1 MQNILAKD
9 RLLKFLILMIGL
21 IISVSASFG
30 QTHDIVDKWE
40 EQIRE
45 EFIHNPRNA
54 KELSDS
60 LLKYGSELNNDE
72 IIARSYYLLGVSHFY
87 LSRTYISNEYYKK
100 ALKTAY
106 AAGNDEFQGKCWN
119 NMGINYDLM
128 DKNAESRNA
137 YLKSLRVS
145 EKLKDSIGIA
155 QSWINLG
162 LLDTKYMRFE
172 RADKYLN
179 NALRYFT
186 KHNDTLNIGLCY
198 QNLAV
203 SFFEQKKINNALEH
217 YEKSLDVFKS
227 IDYKYGIAQNYYN
240 VALQHMHLGQ
250 TSKANIYLDSAI
262 ALANE
267 IELDRLL
274 PNVYLN
280 KANLSANN
288 STQKLYYFN
297 LAKESFLKLGN
308 YESSMY
314 LDLEMCDLFAANGDV
329 KNYKK
334 TIYEY
339 RDKLNEL
346 LKQKNLDRY
355 EEFQA
360 IYESEARQDLIASQ
374 ARKLDQRR
382 NLLIG
387 AGLIIFMLATFIL
400 VVVFL
405 VLKNRQ
411 YIVALYRKN
420 LDIKNLKAFAITDE
434 KVEGTIEPE
443 LVEMDVQNPIEES
456 SSRFIDLY
464 NDIVRAFEEEKLFQ
478 RQDLSVSELSARFNT
493 NDKYISLA
501 IKNHRSGNFNAFVN
515 AYRINEARKL
525 IAEHGKSISIKE
537 LADKV
542 GYKSLNTFYKNFK
555 DITGLTPSQYI
566 GLSEDEAI
574 N

>member
-1 MQNILAKD
+1 MQNILAKG
-9 RLLKFLILMIGL
+9 RLLKFCAWMIFL
-21 IISVSASFG
+21 IISVCTSFV
-30 QTHDIVDKWE
+30 QANDIVDKWE

-45 EFIHNPRNA
+45 ELMHDPRKA
-54 KELSDS
+54 KVLSDS
-60 LLKYGSELNNDE
+60 LLKYGSELNDDE
-72 IIARSYYLLGVSHFY
+72 ILARSYYLLGVCHYY

-100 ALKTAY
+100 ALKTYY

-128 DKNAESRNA
+128 DKNAESMNA

-145 EKLKDSIGIA
+145 EKLKDSVGIA

-179 NALRYFT
+179 DALKYFT

-203 SFFEQKKINNALEH
+203 SFYDQKKIENALAF
-217 YEKSLDVFKS
+217 YKKSLEVFKS
-227 IDYKYGIAQNYYN
+227 IDYKYGITQNYFN
-240 VALQHMHLGQ
+240 IGLQYVYLRES
-250 TSKANIYLDSAI
+250 SKANLYLDSAI
-262 ALANE
+262 AIGKE

-274 PNVYLN
+274 PNMYMN
-280 KANLSANN
+280 KANLISDN
-288 STQKLYYFN
+288 SEKKLYYFN

-308 YESSMY
+308 NESSMY
-314 LDLEMCDLFAANGDV
+314 LDLEMCDLFATNGDL

-334 TIYEY
+334 TIHEY
-339 RDKLNEL
+339 RDKLNDL

-360 IYESEARQDLIASQ
+360 IYESEAKQDLIADQ
-374 ARKLDQRR
+374 ARKLEKRR

-387 AGLIIFMLATFIL
+387 AGFVILLLVLFI
-400 VVVFL
+400 VVVAFL
-405 VLKNRQ
+405 LLKNKQ
-411 YIVALYRKN
+411 YIVALYKKN
-420 LDIKNLKAFAITDE
+420 LDIKNADTFAIPED
-434 KVEGTIEPE
+434 KVEELIDPE
-443 LVEMDVQNPIEES
+443 FVETDMQHPAEES

-478 RQDLSVSELSARFNT
+478 RHDLSVSELSARFNT

-515 AYRINEARKL
+515 AYRINETRKL
-525 IAEHGKSISIKE
+525 IAEFGKSISIKE

-566 GLSEDEAI
+566 ELSEDEAI